1 MDKEI
6 LKKEVSYF
14 LQKKKKEFKLLLK
27 DFLFSKKS
35 KKTICFAIAN
45 IVEEYIPHYI
55 LTSDLYHLIDDD
67 VDIIKRERL
76 IELTAPLLHKMITK
90 EIYLLFL
97 DSAKILKEFI
107 NGVIDDPYEEK
118 FFSSDIVK
126 KTIEEIN
133 NNYYKTN

>member
-27 DFLFSKKS
+27 DFLFLKKS
-35 KKTICFAIAN
+35 KKTTCFAIAN